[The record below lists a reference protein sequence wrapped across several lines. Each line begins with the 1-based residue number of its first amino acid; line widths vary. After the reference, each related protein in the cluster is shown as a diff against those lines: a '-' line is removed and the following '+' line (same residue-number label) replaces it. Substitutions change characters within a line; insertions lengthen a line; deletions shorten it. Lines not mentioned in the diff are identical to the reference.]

1 MRLSRA
7 RSVVLVLLAA
17 IGLGAG
23 GALWYCLAAVQR
35 LQSTHELA
43 SRQIDVLVERAVR
56 FDSSLENFEAQP
68 DVDFGW
74 HKSASSLLN
83 ELQAAAAELDA
94 TLPGVAMS
102 PRARFAELLQR
113 ARETVEGARANFDAG
128 RMLMAL
134 DVVETNGRP
143 ASTAMLSEL
152 AMLRG
157 SVLAET
163 AAAQKQWLQ
172 RAAAA
177 AGAWALAWAIGLV
190 GFASRQAAPEEA
202 VAVAAPPPPSEPP
215 AAIEQAQ
222 APPAYT
228 LGEVAD
234 LCERIGRVRETAEL
248 PALLAG
254 SASVL
259 RATGLV
265 LWVRDGEA
273 LVAGASH
280 GYPNGLAQR
289 LGRVPLADENL
300 ITRAWHSGR
309 CQTSAAAAGHRAAFA
324 APLLGSAGPFGVLA
338 AELAPDADPKASG
351 EAARLVAAQFAS
363 AVGETA
369 ADTQGSAGDQ
379 PAVAASQ
386 LEATAG

>member
-1 MRLSRA
+1 M
-7 RSVVLVLLAA
+7 LAA

-23 GALWYCLAAVQR
+23 GAVWYCLAAVQR
-35 LQSTHELA
+35 LEATHELA

-56 FDSSLENFEAQP
+56 FDVSLEDFEAQR

-74 HKSASSLLN
+74 HTSASSLLD
-83 ELQAAAAELDA
+83 ELQTAAAELDA

-143 ASTAMLSEL
+143 ASAAMLSEL
-152 AMLRG
+152 ATLRG
-157 SVLAET
+157 SVRAET
-163 AAAQKQWLQ
+163 AAAQRQWVQ
-172 RAAAA
+172 GAAAA
-177 AGAWALAWAIGLV
+177 AGAWALTWAIGLV
-190 GFASRQAAPEEA
+190 GFASKRAAANETEA
-202 VAVAAPPPPSEPP
+202 VAAPPPSEPP
-215 AAIEQAQ
+215 AAVEE
-222 APPAYT
+222 APARST
-228 LGEVAD
+228 LPLDEVAD

-248 PALLAG
+248 PALLAR

-265 LWVRDGEA
+265 LWVRDGDA

-280 GYPNGLAQR
+280 GYPDGLAER

-300 ITRAWHSGR
+300 ITRAWHSAR
-309 CQTSAAAAGHRAAFA
+309 CQTSPAAAGHRAAFA
-324 APLLGSAGPFGVLA
+324 TPLLGRAGPFGVLA
-338 AELAPDADPKASG
+338 AELASDADLRTSG

-363 AVGETA
+363 ALGETA
-369 ADTQGSAGDQ
+369 ADTQGAAGD
-379 PAVAASQ
+379 PTAVAASQ
-386 LEATAG
+386 FEATAS